1 MTTNE
6 NSIINKFRKIGIFE
20 KIGYPKNI
28 YRMTQDTE
36 NTKMGGLRLSWDQ
49 IIDHLIQTSSE
60 NKVSSQYVTLEMIY
74 NIDAE
79 NGIIKS

>member
-1 MTTNE
+1 
-6 NSIINKFRKIGIFE
+6 
-20 KIGYPKNI
+20 
-28 YRMTQDTE
+28 MTQDTE
-36 NTKMGGLRLSWDQ
+36 NIKMGGLRFSWDQ

-60 NKVSSQYVTLEMIY
+60 NKVSSQYVTLEIIY